1 MGFCYETRV
10 LKGVLDVFGRMES
23 FHRITSVC
31 YKKQEGGEDNK
42 EKGKV
47 GCEFELKL
55 VMIIKK
61 TCEFRVSFP
70 SPMKIWG
77 QGCVGSSFIGK
88 NSTFYTNIILAPKHD
103 LKSV

>member
-1 MGFCYETRV
+1 MCSEEWSLFTESQ
-10 LKGVLDVFGRMES
+10 VFV
-23 FHRITSVC
+23 T
-31 YKKQEGGEDNK
+31 KKQEGGEDNK

-77 QGCVGSSFIGK
+77 
-88 NSTFYTNIILAPKHD
+88 
-103 LKSV
+103 